1 MSKCSKCQNDF
12 IPLLK
17 SDGLPYKTCDRCKCT
32 DKKYRDKHQDYLNNE
47 DKIKKYREV
56 NKDKIKERVKEY
68 REVNKDK
75 INAKNSERITC
86 ECGCTSRKDK
96 ISQHK
101 KSSCHQ
107 KLMEEK
113 NKLKRDLTDEELDVF
128 FRTNYPFQV
137 PLPARLRKLAEH
149 AQAFALVEPCGDVE
163 CAVQAVQEA
172 LSRVGL

>member
-1 MSKCSKCQNDF
+1 MSKCSKCHNDF

-32 DKKYRDKHQDYLNNE
+32 DKKYRDKHKEQRKVYRDQYYLDNQ
-47 DKIKKYREV
+47 DKI
-56 NKDKIKERVKEY
+56 KEY

-75 INAKNSERITC
+75 IQEQRKQFYENNKDQISTKKKLDRITC
-86 ECGCTSRKDK
+86 ECGCTSRRDK

-113 NKLKRDLTDEELDVF
+113 NKLKRNLTDEVLDVF
-128 FRTNYPFQV
+128 FRANYPFQMY
-137 PLPARLRKLAEH
+137 PKGILITSYS
-149 AQAFALVEPCGDVE
+149 QTI
-163 CAVQAVQEA
+163 
-172 LSRVGL
+172 